1 MARARITTSLL
12 SFGKALLFMLGSLV
26 VRALLTPWLG
36 ERLPFLVLILGIAIA
51 ARYCRWRATAAAALI
66 GFLLTLWLFVPPNQP
81 DLKPSTWAVGV
92 TGFVLMATAIIALGE
107 MLHRSRADVEREL
120 REREQRERSLLEQ
133 TRLMREAQQLSHLG
147 SWYWDART
155 DAIIGSEELYHIFDL
170 DPAGDRLPSF
180 SEQRGT
186 LYAEEAWNQLNEAM
200 QATARTGIGYR
211 LHLEARC
218 GDKKIWVT
226 TRGERVTSA
235 DGKVLGL
242 RGTVQ
247 DTTELRAAEAALL
260 RSTQRMEI
268 VKDIAEVGFWFCDL
282 PFGALEWDSVVKEH
296 FWLPPEAGID
306 IALFYSILHPEDRER
321 TRLKIEESI
330 ANKRRFEMEYRTVS
344 PQDGSIK
351 WIRAVGHPFYAE
363 DGRPLRFDG
372 ASFDVTE
379 NRRAEALLRES
390 ETAARAASAAKDA
403 FIAQLSHELRTPLT
417 PVLMTASALKEDESL
432 SEDVRRQLRMIE
444 RNISLEARL
453 IDDLLDITR
462 ITHGKLSLRTE
473 PCNVHALLRH
483 VVEMVQ
489 DEARERGIRFSLE
502 LRAAKPQLQ
511 GDSTR
516 LQQVFWNILRNAVKF
531 SPAGSCV
538 TIRSLDLSAC
548 SGAADA
554 LCIEI
559 DDEGR
564 GFDSAVKERMFEPF
578 EQASTSRDSRSPG
591 LGLGLA
597 ITRAI
602 VTLHAGK
609 VEAHSEGPGK
619 GARFSVRLPGA
630 TQESSGAEP
639 DATGGGAHAE
649 EAQAPLRLLLV
660 EDHEQS
666 LQVLSRLLTRGGHS
680 VVGVG
685 SKEEA
690 LTQARQKEFDAVI
703 SDLGLPDGTG
713 HELMKI
719 LHTQHGLRGIAL
731 SGYGTDEDL
740 QASRAAGFV
749 AHLIKPVR
757 FSELRHALH
766 ALGTAGHRPN

>member
-1 MARARITTSLL
+1 MSRARITTSLL
-12 SFGKALLFMLGSLV
+12 SFGKALLIMLGSVV
-26 VRALLTPWLG
+26 VRALLAPWLG
-36 ERLPFLVLILGIAIA
+36 DRLPFLVLIFSIAIA

-66 GFLLTLWLFVPPNQP
+66 GFLLTLWLFVPPHQP
-81 DLKPSTWAVGV
+81 DLTPSAWAIGV
-92 TGFVLMATAIIALGE
+92 TGFVFMATAIIALGE
-107 MLHRSRADVEREL
+107 MLHRSRAHVEQEL

-155 DAIIGSEELYHIFDL
+155 DAIIGSEELYHIFNI
-170 DPAGDRLPSF
+170 DPTGDRLPSF
-180 SEQRGT
+180 SEQRGI
-186 LYAEEAWNQLNEAM
+186 LYPEEAWDQLNEAM
-200 QATARTGIGYR
+200 QTTARTGKGYR

-235 DGKVLGL
+235 DGRVLGL

-247 DTTELRAAEAALL
+247 DTTELRATEDALL

-282 PFGALEWDSVVKEH
+282 PFGNLEWDSLVKEH
-296 FWLPPEAGID
+296 FWLPPEAGVDID
-306 IALFYSILHPEDRER
+306 LFYSILHPDDRER
-321 TRLKIEESI
+321 TRLGIEQSI
-330 ANKRRFEMEYRTVS
+330 ANKQRFEMEYRTVS
-344 PQDGSIK
+344 PQDGSMK

-363 DGRPLRFDG
+363 DGRPIRFDG
-372 ASFDVTE
+372 ATFDVTE

-390 ETAARAASAAKDA
+390 ETTARAASAAKDV

-432 SEDVRRQLRMIE
+432 SEDVRQQLRMIE
-444 RNISLEARL
+444 RNIALEARL

-473 PCNVHALLRH
+473 PCNVHALVRH

-489 DEARERGIRFSLE
+489 DEARERGVRFSLE

-538 TIRSLDLSAC
+538 TIRSLNVASSPE
-548 SGAADA
+548 SGDA

-564 GFDSAVKERMFEPF
+564 GFDAALKDRIFEPF
-578 EQASTSRDSRSPG
+578 EQAATSRDSRVPG

-619 GARFSVRLPGA
+619 GARFTVSLPGA
-630 TQESSGAEP
+630 TQEAPGTEP
-639 DATGGGAHAE
+639 DAAGGGAHAE

-685 SKEEA
+685 TKAEA

-713 HELMKI
+713 HELMRI

-740 QASRAAGFV
+740 QASREAGFV

-757 FSELRHALH
+757 FTELRHALH
-766 ALGTAGHRPN
+766 ALSPAEHRSN